1 MDGKLQLKLAM
12 LVRVEDFLRAYP
24 FGDEPADQVV
34 ARFMEKL
41 ARFRVLVAQQQ
52 DGTATRTALVGQAR
66 QLRKRLSRGPL
77 RHLEA
82 AALALEVEE
91 PTLAAAVRLPRTKM
105 ARQPFLAAVRSVVQA
120 VEANAERL
128 RGAGMSAE
136 VPADLAT
143 LLASYEQAIHEKE
156 VALRAHTGARA
167 ELTVLGRALMGLAR
181 QLDAQVSYRFADK
194 PELQGAWTSARN
206 VAWPVLQ
213 PAAKPAA
220 PRLVEGAQA

>member
-34 ARFMEKL
+34 ARFTEKL

-52 DGTATRTALVGQAR
+52 EGIATRAAQVGQAR

-91 PTLAAAVRLPRTKM
+91 PTLAAAVRLPS
-105 ARQPFLAAVRSVVQA
+105 ARMSQQPFLAAVRSVVQA
-120 VEANAERL
+120 VEANAEPL
-128 RGAGMSAE
+128 RGAGMSAA
-136 VPADLAT
+136 VPADLTA
-143 LLASYEQAIHEKE
+143 LLGSYEQAIHEKE

-167 ELTVLGRALMGLAR
+167 ELKVLGRALMGLAR
-181 QLDAQVSYRFADK
+181 QLDGHVSYRFADK

-206 VAWPVLQ
+206 VAWPVLV
-213 PAAKPAA
+213 PAAKPAV
-220 PRLVEGAQA
+220 PRPAEGVQA